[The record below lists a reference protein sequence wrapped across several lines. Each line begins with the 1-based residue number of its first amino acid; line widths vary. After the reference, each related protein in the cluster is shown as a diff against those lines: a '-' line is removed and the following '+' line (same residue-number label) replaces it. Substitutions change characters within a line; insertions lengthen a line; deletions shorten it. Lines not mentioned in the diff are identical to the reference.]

1 MQWVVLSGMA
11 LLAGCGSPVD
21 MISGSRVEGDANA
34 VSVAAESAPQA
45 APMALAHCSHYDRGA
60 RFDRELEP
68 GVYRY
73 VCTASSKE

>member
-1 MQWVVLSGMA
+1 MRWLSALGL

-21 MISGSRVEGDANA
+21 LLSGGRVEGDADA
-34 VSVAAESAPQA
+34 VSVQAESAPQA

-60 RFDRELEP
+60 QFDRQLKP

-73 VCTASSKE
+73 LCVSTERV